1 MEFKTRGVRKVTTGI
16 NTTNYYQ
23 SLVMFLNIAKLDN
36 TEESVDVG
44 IGIFL
49 LNVVVSAGENE
60 LATHLDAGKSLEP

>member
-1 MEFKTRGVRKVTTGI
+1 
-16 NTTNYYQ
+16 
-23 SLVMFLNIAKLDN
+23 MFLNIAKLDN
-36 TEESVDVG
+36 TEKSVDVG